1 MDLPGIDLNLLVAL
15 RALLRERNVTRA
27 GESIGLSQPATSAA
41 LARLRRHFGDELLAR
56 DGGRYVL
63 TPLGASLLD
72 QAEVA
77 LRYVEHTFAARP
89 VFDAR
94 TSDREFTLIMSD
106 YALTVLGAE
115 LFRRLDQQAPGVRL
129 RIRALTVEAVDDA
142 PAALRTADLMVLPRG
157 FVAELPSADLYRD
170 RWVCICAADNR
181 MVGDTLTQED
191 LGRLRW
197 IVTYDLPTQFTPAD
211 KHLKLAGIERHADA
225 IVENFLALP
234 FLLAG
239 TKRVCLLQHRVAR
252 KLQACGG
259 VRMLNLPGDVPE
271 LVEAAWWHPSR
282 ASDPG
287 HQWLQ
292 QLVRDAAAAL
302 GDPDVVGGG
311 PAGRSPLRSEGQPP
325 LPSARP
331 AETPIP
337 VYDPEG

>member
-89 VFDAR
+89 VFDAG
-94 TSDREFTLIMSD
+94 TSDREFTVIMSD
-106 YALTVLGAE
+106 YALTVLGPE
-115 LFRRLDQQAPGVRL
+115 LFRQLERQAPDVRL
-129 RIRALTVEAVDDA
+129 RIRSTTVEAVEDA

-157 FVAELPSADLYRD
+157 FVADLPSEELYRD
-170 RWVCICAADNR
+170 RWVCVCAADNR
-181 MVGDTLTQED
+181 LVGDTLTRED

-197 IVTYDLPTQFTPAD
+197 IVTYDTPTQFTPAD
-211 KHLKLAGIERHADA
+211 KHLKLAGIERHADVV
-225 IVENFLALP
+225 VENFLALP

-239 TKRVCLLQHRVAR
+239 TQRVCVLQQRLAR

-259 VRMLNLPGDVPE
+259 VRMLDLPVDVPE

-287 HQWLQ
+287 HRWLQ
-292 QLVRDAAAAL
+292 QLFREAAAKL
-302 GDPDVVGGG
+302 GDLD
-311 PAGRSPLRSEGQPP
+311 AIECGRGSPG
-325 LPSARP
+325 
-331 AETPIP
+331 
-337 VYDPEG
+337 

>member
-77 LRYVEHTFAARP
+77 VRYVEHTFAARP
-89 VFDAR
+89 VFDAG

-106 YALTVLGAE
+106 YALTVLGPE
-115 LFRRLDQQAPGVRL
+115 LFRQLERQAPNVRL
-129 RIRALTVEAVDDA
+129 RIRPTTIAAVDDA

-157 FVAELPSADLYRD
+157 FVVDVPSAELYRD
-170 RWVCICAADNR
+170 RWVCVCR
-181 MVGDTLTQED
+181 ED

-211 KHLKLAGIERHADA
+211 KHLKLAGIERHAD
-225 IVENFLALP
+225 IVVEDFLALP

-239 TKRVCLLQHRVAR
+239 TQRACVLQQRLAR

-259 VRMLNLPGDVPE
+259 VRMLELPVETPE

-287 HQWLQ
+287 HRWL
-292 QLVRDAAAAL
+292 VEMFREAAAAL
-302 GDPDVVGGG
+302 GDLDV
-311 PAGRSPLRSEGQPP
+311 
-325 LPSARP
+325 
-331 AETPIP
+331 I
-337 VYDPEG
+337 

>member
-94 TSDREFTLIMSD
+94 ISDREFAVIMSD
-106 YALTVLGAE
+106 YALAVLGAE
-115 LFRRLDQQAPGVRL
+115 LFRQLEQQAPNV
-129 RIRALTVEAVDDA
+129 RIRIRPLTAEAVDDA

-157 FVAELPSADLYRD
+157 FVVDLPSADLYRD
-170 RWVCICAADNR
+170 RWVCVCAADNR
-181 MVGDTLTQED
+181 MVGDTLSRAD

-197 IVTYDLPTQFTPAD
+197 IVTYDSPTQFTPAD
-211 KHLKLAGIERHADA
+211 KHLKLAGIERHADVV
-225 IVENFLALP
+225 VENFLALP

-239 TKRVCLLQHRVAR
+239 TQRVCVLQQRVAR

-259 VRMLNLPGDVPE
+259 VRMLGLPVEVPK

-287 HQWLQ
+287 HRWL
-292 QLVRDAAAAL
+292 VDVFREAAAAL
-302 GDPDVVGGG
+302 GDLDAIEGSAGSAPG
-311 PAGRSPLRSEGQPP
+311 ATGRSRFRLEG
-325 LPSARP
+325 
-331 AETPIP
+331 
-337 VYDPEG
+337 

>member
-77 LRYVEHTFAARP
+77 VRYVEHTFAARP
-89 VFDAR
+89 VFDAG

-106 YALTVLGAE
+106 YALTVLGPE
-115 LFRRLDQQAPGVRL
+115 LFRQLERQAPNVRL
-129 RIRALTVEAVDDA
+129 RIRPTTIAAVDDA

-157 FVAELPSADLYRD
+157 FVVDVPSAELYRD
-170 RWVCICAADNR
+170 RWVCVCAADNR
-181 MVGDTLTQED
+181 LVGDTLCRED

-211 KHLKLAGIERHADA
+211 KHLKLAGIERHAD
-225 IVENFLALP
+225 IVVEDFLALP

-239 TKRVCLLQHRVAR
+239 TQRACVLQQRLAR

-259 VRMLNLPGDVPE
+259 VRMLELPVETPE

-287 HQWLQ
+287 HRWL
-292 QLVRDAAAAL
+292 VEMFREAAAAL
-302 GDPDVVGGG
+302 GDLDV
-311 PAGRSPLRSEGQPP
+311 
-325 LPSARP
+325 
-331 AETPIP
+331 I
-337 VYDPEG
+337 

>member
-94 TSDREFTLIMSD
+94 TSNREFTVIMSD

-115 LFRRLDQQAPGVRL
+115 LFRQLEQKAPNVRL
-129 RIRALTVEAVDDA
+129 RIRPTTIDAVDDA
-142 PAALRTADLMVLPRG
+142 PGVLRTADLMVLPRG
-157 FVAELPSADLYRD
+157 FVADLPSAELYRD
-170 RWVCICAADNR
+170 RWVCVCAADNR
-181 MVGDTLTQED
+181 LLGDALTRED
-191 LGRLRW
+191 LGTLRW
-197 IVTYDLPTQFTPAD
+197 IVTYDSPTQFTPAD
-211 KHLKLAGIERHADA
+211 KHLKLAGIERHADVV
-225 IVENFLALP
+225 VENFLALP
-234 FLLAG
+234 FLLGG
-239 TKRVCLLQHRVAR
+239 TQRVCVLQQRLAR

-259 VRMLNLPGDVPE
+259 VRMLNLPVDVPE

-292 QLVRDAAAAL
+292 HLFCDAAAAL
-302 GDPDVVGGG
+302 GDLGAIDGGSG
-311 PAGRSPLRSEGQPP
+311 STL
-325 LPSARP
+325 
-331 AETPIP
+331 T
-337 VYDPEG
+337 

>member
-1 MDLPGIDLNLLVAL
+1 MDLPSIDLNLLVAL

-106 YALTVLGAE
+106 YALAVLGVE
-115 LFRRLDQQAPGVRL
+115 LFRQLEQQAPNVRL
-129 RIRALTVEAVDDA
+129 RILPTTIAAVDDA
-142 PAALRTADLMVLPRG
+142 SAALRTADLMVLPRG
-157 FVAELPSADLYRD
+157 FLADLPSADLYRD
-170 RWVCICAADNR
+170 RWVCVCAADNR
-181 MVGDTLTQED
+181 LVGDTLTRED

-197 IVTYDLPTQFTPAD
+197 IVTYDSPTQFTPAD
-211 KHLKLAGIERHADA
+211 KHLKLAGIERHADVV
-225 IVENFLALP
+225 VENFLALP

-239 TKRVCLLQHRVAR
+239 TQRVCVLQQRLAR

-259 VRMLNLPGDVPE
+259 IRILGLPVEIPE
-271 LVEAAWWHPSR
+271 LIEAAWWHPSR

-287 HQWLQ
+287 HRWLQ
-292 QLVRDAAAAL
+292 QLVRAAAAAL
-302 GDPDVVGGG
+302 GDLDAIDVEASSDQL
-311 PAGRSPLRSEGQPP
+311 AGTGVDHQRHPRSR
-325 LPSARP
+325 
-331 AETPIP
+331 
-337 VYDPEG
+337 

>member
-94 TSDREFTLIMSD
+94 TSDREFTVIMSD
-106 YALTVLGAE
+106 YALAVLGVE
-115 LFRRLDQQAPGVRL
+115 LLRQLEQQAPNVRV
-129 RIRALTVEAVDDA
+129 RILPTTIAAVDDA
-142 PAALRTADLMVLPRG
+142 SAALRTADLMVLPRG
-157 FVAELPSADLYRD
+157 FLADLPSAELYRD
-170 RWVCICAADNR
+170 RWVCVCAADNR
-181 MVGDTLTQED
+181 LVGDTLTRDD

-197 IVTYDLPTQFTPAD
+197 IVTYDSPTQFTPAD
-211 KHLKLAGIERHADA
+211 KHLKLAGIERHADVV
-225 IVENFLALP
+225 VENFLALP

-239 TKRVCLLQHRVAR
+239 TQRVCILQQRLAR

-259 VRMLNLPGDVPE
+259 IRILGLPVEIPE
-271 LVEAAWWHPSR
+271 LIEAAWWHPSR

-287 HQWLQ
+287 HRWLQ
-292 QLVRDAAAAL
+292 QLVRAAAAAL
-302 GDPDVVGGG
+302 GDLDAIDVA
-311 PAGRSPLRSEGQPP
+311 AGSDHLAGTG
-325 LPSARP
+325 A
-331 AETPIP
+331 
-337 VYDPEG
+337 DH

>member
-41 LARLRRHFGDELLAR
+41 LARLRRHFGDELLSR

-94 TSDREFTLIMSD
+94 TSDREFTVIMSD

-115 LFRRLDQQAPGVRL
+115 LFRQLEQQAPNVRL
-129 RIRALTVEAVDDA
+129 RIRPTSVEAVDDA

-157 FVAELPSADLYRD
+157 FVADQPSVELYRD
-170 RWVCICAADNR
+170 RWVCVCAADNR
-181 MVGDTLTQED
+181 LVGATLTRED

-197 IVTYDLPTQFTPAD
+197 IVTYDSPTQFTPAD
-211 KHLKLAGIERHADA
+211 KHLKLAGIERHADVV
-225 IVENFLALP
+225 VENFLALP

-239 TKRVCLLQHRVAR
+239 TQRVCILQQRLAR

-259 VRMLNLPGDVPE
+259 VRLIKLPLDVPE
-271 LVEAAWWHPSR
+271 LIEAAWWHPSR

-287 HQWLQ
+287 HRWLQ
-292 QLVRDAAAAL
+292 QLVRDSAAAL
-302 GDPDVVGGG
+302 GDLDAIDCGSGSTLEP
-311 PAGRSPLRSEGQPP
+311 
-325 LPSARP
+325 
-331 AETPIP
+331 
-337 VYDPEG
+337 